1 MPRADADFIVIGA
14 GSAGCVVAAELTRL
28 QAGSVLVL
36 EAGPSERHPLV
47 NMPFG
52 LVWLMGSK
60 RDWRYQ
66 TVPQAALN
74 DRQIPVPRGRMVGG
88 SGSIN
93 SMVWF
98 RGTAADFDGWG
109 LEDWRWD
116 RVKPLFEALENRLQP
131 ARLQGAH
138 PLSENLGAVF
148 GSIDPAPER
157 ESAGVFRYNLRQGRR
172 VSAARGFLR
181 PAMRGAL
188 RLRSGVEVDRIGF
201 QGDDAREV
209 YLVGGEVLRANKGV
223 ILSAGS
229 IGSPAILMRSGIG
242 PAADLAA
249 LGIDPRVASEDVG
262 QNLQDHPS
270 VGLHFG
276 GAGYGLTLAQ
286 APAWAVAPFRYA
298 FVRRGRFA
306 SPTVEAGMFFSASG
320 QSERPDVQ
328 CHFIPFM
335 LGWQGRRYVRG
346 AGFMADVCLCRPQSH
361 GALRLQSSDPKAAP
375 LIDPGLLSAQ
385 GDLEVMVQGVRRLR
399 ELLQRVDQ
407 GNELFPGNTVQDDA
421 ALRDFVRARCAT
433 AYHPVG
439 TLRMGEGAAPV
450 SPRLAVKGVR
460 GLWVADASVMPNITS
475 ANTNAPSMMI
485 GMKAGA
491 MIAEDAA

>member
-36 EAGPSERHPLV
+36 EAGPNERHPLV

-157 ESAGVFRYNLRQGRR
+157 ESAGVFRYNLREGRR
-172 VSAARGFLR
+172 VRYTS
-181 PAMRGAL
+181 
-188 RLRSGVEVDRIGF
+188 
-201 QGDDAREV
+201 
-209 YLVGGEVLRANKGV
+209 RA
-223 ILSAGS
+223 S
-229 IGSPAILMRSGIG
+229 SP
-242 PAADLAA
+242 
-249 LGIDPRVASEDVG
+249 
-262 QNLQDHPS
+262 
-270 VGLHFG
+270 
-276 GAGYGLTLAQ
+276 
-286 APAWAVAPFRYA
+286 
-298 FVRRGRFA
+298 
-306 SPTVEAGMFFSASG
+306 
-320 QSERPDVQ
+320 
-328 CHFIPFM
+328 
-335 LGWQGRRYVRG
+335 
-346 AGFMADVCLCRPQSH
+346 
-361 GALRLQSSDPKAAP
+361 
-375 LIDPGLLSAQ
+375 
-385 GDLEVMVQGVRRLR
+385 
-399 ELLQRVDQ
+399 
-407 GNELFPGNTVQDDA
+407 
-421 ALRDFVRARCAT
+421 
-433 AYHPVG
+433 
-439 TLRMGEGAAPV
+439 
-450 SPRLAVKGVR
+450 
-460 GLWVADASVMPNITS
+460 
-475 ANTNAPSMMI
+475 
-485 GMKAGA
+485 
-491 MIAEDAA
+491 